1 MTSDDQEQPKKA
13 DFIRDS
19 VKADI
24 SSERH
29 YGRVQTRFPPEP
41 NGYLHVGHAKS
52 ICLNFGIAEEFG
64 GLCNLRFDDTNPETE
79 SVEFVNSIRHDIEWL
94 LGKALSTEPL
104 FASDYFDNMFEWAI
118 TLIKGGKAYV
128 DDQDAATISER
139 RGSFTK
145 AGVDS
150 PFRERT
156 PEENLELF
164 LKMRDGGFPEGS
176 CVLRAKIAM
185 DHENM
190 NMRDPVLYR
199 IRKKSHFRTGSQWV
213 IYPTYDWAHGQ
224 SDALEKVT
232 HSLCT
237 MEFESHR
244 LLYDW
249 FLEQLEVPFDQ
260 RPYQTE
266 FARLNFTHTVLSKRL
281 LKKLVED
288 GVVKGWDD
296 PRMPTISGLR
306 RRGYPSKSIR
316 DFCQHIGIAKTNS
329 THEIELLESF
339 VRTELNQT
347 SQRRMAVID
356 PVRLTITNWP
366 EGKIE
371 YRTAVNNPE
380 DESAG
385 TREVPFSGNL
395 YIERDDFMEDPP
407 AKFFRLSPGREV
419 RLRYGYFVTC
429 TDIVKDDSGEVVEI
443 LCTYD
448 PETSGGKAPDGRKV
462 KATIHWV
469 EENNCIRV
477 SVATYDR
484 LFASERPDLLDD
496 PFEDLNKESIEI
508 LQSAVCEPSV
518 ADIAGGDVIQFERL
532 GYFCRDETQLNLFH
546 RTVGLRDEWANIQ
559 KRNKSK

>member
-1 MTSDDQEQPKKA
+1 
-13 DFIRDS
+13 
-19 VKADI
+19 
-24 SSERH
+24 
-29 YGRVQTRFPPEP
+29 
-41 NGYLHVGHAKS
+41 
-52 ICLNFGIAEEFG
+52 
-64 GLCNLRFDDTNPETE
+64 
-79 SVEFVNSIRHDIEWL
+79 
-94 LGKALSTEPL
+94 
-104 FASDYFDNMFEWAI
+104 
-118 TLIKGGKAYV
+118 
-128 DDQDAATISER
+128 
-139 RGSFTK
+139 
-145 AGVDS
+145 
-150 PFRERT
+150 
-156 PEENLELF
+156 
-164 LKMRDGGFPEGS
+164 
-176 CVLRAKIAM
+176 
-185 DHENM
+185 
-190 NMRDPVLYR
+190 
-199 IRKKSHFRTGSQWV
+199 
-213 IYPTYDWAHGQ
+213 
-224 SDALEKVT
+224 
-232 HSLCT
+232 
-237 MEFESHR
+237 
-244 LLYDW
+244 
-249 FLEQLEVPFDQ
+249 
-260 RPYQTE
+260 
-266 FARLNFTHTVLSKRL
+266 
-281 LKKLVED
+281 
-288 GVVKGWDD
+288 
-296 PRMPTISGLR
+296 MPTISGLR
-306 RRGYPSKSIR
+306 RRGSPSKSIR

-385 TREVPFSGNL
+385 TRDVPFSGNL

-448 PETSGGKAPDGRKV
+448 PETSGGKAPDGRKG

-469 EENNCIRV
+469 EENNCIRA

-496 PFEDLNKESIEI
+496 PFEDLNRESLEV
-508 LQSAVCEPSV
+508 LESAFCEPSV